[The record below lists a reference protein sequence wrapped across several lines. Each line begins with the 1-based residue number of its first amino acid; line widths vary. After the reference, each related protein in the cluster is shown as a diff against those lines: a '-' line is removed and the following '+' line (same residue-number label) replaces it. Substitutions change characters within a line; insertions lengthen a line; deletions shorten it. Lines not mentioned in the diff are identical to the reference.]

1 MVEINLLQRVAELS
15 LRDRVR
21 RRAHSGRAQSR
32 IPSPPV
38 EVVQTSD

>member
-21 RRAHSGRAQSR
+21 RRAHSGRAQ